1 LHLPLIRGFLADRR
15 HVALS
20 LVWSVP
26 RLCQKRFLAFLAETS
41 SG

>member
-20 LVWSVP
+20 PVRSVP
-26 RLCQKRFLAFLAETS
+26 RLCQE
-41 SG
+41 